1 MISVSRRQQIRAEI
15 LRVLESQHAP
25 MELPKIASEI
35 RKKPKLK
42 DLDDLDVLH
51 IVQPMIVVGELQYT
65 PGLNIALP
73 TSSK

>member
-1 MISVSRRQQIRAEI
+1 
-15 LRVLESQHAP
+15 